1 MPVPFFD
8 GAENLQEERPDA
20 PYRRS
25 FAENRGTPAGDL
37 FNDRGVCRG
46 VLVEIGSQLFVELRM
61 LFPDLPGLLEEGLG

>member
-1 MPVPFFD
+1 MPGPFFD

-20 PYRRS
+20 PYRRP
-25 FAENRGTPAGDL
+25 FAETGGLRRGSSSMIEA
-37 FNDRGVCRG
+37 CRG